1 MLSCREVMAEL
12 AGYLDDDVA
21 AELRQELEAHLQ
33 QCHTCNVLYD
43 STRKTLRVLTESRC
57 FELPVDLSA
66 RIMARIRNSE
76 EEPA

>member
-12 AGYLDDDVA
+12 AEYLDDDVA

-33 QCHTCNVLYD
+33 QCRTCNVLYD
-43 STRKTLRVLTESRC
+43 STRKTVRVLTESRC

-66 RIMARIRNSE
+66 RIMAKIRAARK
-76 EEPA
+76 EP

>member
-12 AGYLDDDVA
+12 AEYLDEDVA
-21 AELRQELEAHLQ
+21 AELRRELEAHLQ
-33 QCHTCNVLYD
+33 QCRTCNVLYD

-66 RIMARIRNSE
+66 SIMARIRDSK

>member
-12 AGYLDDDVA
+12 AEYLDEDVA
-21 AELRQELEAHLQ
+21 TELRQELEAHLQ
-33 QCHTCNVLYD
+33 QCRTCNVLYD
-43 STRKTLRVLTESRC
+43 STRKTLRVLTDSRC

-66 RIMARIRNSE
+66 RIMARIRNSK

>member
-12 AGYLDDDVA
+12 AEYLDEDVA
-21 AELRQELEAHLQ
+21 VELRQELEAHLQ
-33 QCHTCNVLYD
+33 QCRTCNVLYD

-66 RIMARIRNSE
+66 RIMARIRDSK